1 MPIDKAMSDAMLGT
15 FRNMVQECKD
25 KNLTGEA
32 FDKIVEILQKMEQYA
47 EEMDDFAAYSA
58 KLSTEG
64 LMNTFSQYYG
74 EVLANAAKEE
84 YKSEDGEI
92 SDEKLMENTLKAY
105 EDSLKSLKGTEQ
117 GEKIIPAIEK
127 VLELGRSG
135 ISYPEFLTVMVKKGL
150 DRALEG
156 QVAIRDGI
164 VEDLEWAKDSMLPVE
179 VKMYEEI
186 LKAFDDLSKSSPFG
200 LPDSFEHQLKRI
212 KIEWKYKPEIN
223 EWYAVISRWQY
234 MLEMLYDWLDA
245 YCSFAPYDER
255 WRTPG
260 ASEAQVKKNIKF
272 TKECSPGFF
281 KERERIFFESF
292 GLKWED
298 VFKHET
304 FMNEQKANRF
314 EYSDERFDL
323 IRRTYE
329 YCKPYNNPP
338 KELIDEA
345 EKLHDEKRTHNPNRY
360 KMGDKAK
367 KEYEKHFGKIE

>member
-1 MPIDKAMSDAMLGT
+1 MPTDKAMSDAMLGT
-15 FRNMVQECKD
+15 FRNMVKECKD

-32 FDKIVEILQKMEQYA
+32 FDKMFETLQKMEQYA
-47 EEMDDFAAYSA
+47 EEMNDFAAYSA
-58 KLSTEG
+58 KLTTEG

-84 YKSEDGEI
+84 YKSEDSEI
-92 SDEKLMENTLKAY
+92 SDEKLMENTLRAY
-105 EDSLKSLKGTEQ
+105 EDFLKNLKGTEQ

-135 ISYPEFLTVMVKKGL
+135 IPYPEFLIEMVIKGL

-156 QVAIRDGI
+156 QVAMRDGI

-179 VKMYEEI
+179 VKMHEEI
-186 LKAFDDLSKSSPFG
+186 LKAFDDLTVSSPFG

-212 KIEWKYKPEIN
+212 EIEWKYKPEIN
-223 EWYAVISRWQY
+223 KWHAVISRWQY
-234 MLEMLYDWLDA
+234 MLEMFYDWLDA

-281 KERERIFFESF
+281 KERERIFLESF

-298 VFKHET
+298 IFEHET
-304 FMNEQKANRF
+304 FINERKANRF

-323 IRRTYE
+323 IKRTYE
-329 YCKPYNNPP
+329 YCKPFNNPP

-345 EKLHDEKRTHNPNRY
+345 EKLHDEKRIHNPNRY
-360 KMGDKAK
+360 KIGDKAK
-367 KEYEKHFGKIE
+367 KEYEKRFGKIE